1 MKLLSQKDAQSKKKL
16 ENDALIG
23 SNIRLRKMYHD
34 ITQKLNTVKDS
45 YAQDKLDRLADFEKF
60 LGELQVQKAKVLGE
74 LAGIQKLVEDTKEI
88 YYSLIIKQDALQ
100 EVKYKIDEENKKLD
114 LREIFIKD
122 LEERFRNK
130 TTL

>member
-23 SNIRLRKMYHD
+23 SNMRLRKMYHD